1 MTLPIIGPRRAAGF
15 DELAHSRRSWLG
27 YTGARVS
34 DEIIT
39 ELVAVA
45 GSAPSETNLQPWR
58 FVAALGCDSIERLVP
73 AFLPPNR
80 PKLRDAGNVVVVY
93 GDSSSIASNPV
104 AAAFYRLGYTTPR
117 DFAVR
122 NAALAAMV
130 FMLAGHARGLP
141 TRPMVGFDPDAL
153 GALLGVPSEWV
164 PVMSILIGYPSG
176 APVEAPTRVQPS
188 DVLRFAT

>member
-1 MTLPIIGPRRAAGF
+1 MTLHTIQPQRAAGF

-27 YTGARVS
+27 YTGERVS

-58 FVAALGCDSIERLVP
+58 FVAALGGDNIERLVP
-73 AFLPPNR
+73 AFLPPNQ
-80 PKLRDAGNVVVVY
+80 PKLRDAGNIVVVY
-93 GDSSSIASNPV
+93 GDPSSIARNPV
-104 AAAFYRLGYTTPR
+104 AAAFYQLGYTTPR

-176 APVEAPTRVQPS
+176 APVEAPTRVPPS